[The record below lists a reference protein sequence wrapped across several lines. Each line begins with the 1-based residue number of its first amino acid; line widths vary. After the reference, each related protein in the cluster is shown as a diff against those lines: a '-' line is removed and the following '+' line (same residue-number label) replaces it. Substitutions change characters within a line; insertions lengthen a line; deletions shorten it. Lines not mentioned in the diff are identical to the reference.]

1 MNIFVNID
9 EIPWY
14 GYGDKHC
21 LIFTMLN
28 RHYHTTLMHEEVEV
42 EEEETY
48 TATCNLLSIVSLCLK
63 VSLLESRALY
73 FSRKQ
78 NESVHYFFLL
88 FDHPPCAPALI
99 TRNVLCLFLVVL
111 ICCNEGQKWNEVFFY
126 VNVFLTSTLWK
137 HRGWKC

>member
-1 MNIFVNID
+1 
-9 EIPWY
+9 
-14 GYGDKHC
+14 
-21 LIFTMLN
+21 
-28 RHYHTTLMHEEVEV
+28 MHEEVEV

-111 ICCNEGQKWNEVFFY
+111 ICCNEGQK
-126 VNVFLTSTLWK
+126 
-137 HRGWKC
+137 